1 MLQIIN
7 HNTNE
12 ASLLIKQFNGL
23 NITIYG
29 TYEEPLFKAKD
40 IGDFL
45 EIRNIREVIK
55 KFNKKQR
62 CDVSLTDAIGREQV
76 TTFLTEQGLYK
87 VLMRSRKPIAEK
99 FQDWVCEVIEEI
111 RLKGKYDLEEKLQ
124 QAKIEY
130 QQQLQAKELELVKY
144 KEKTY
149 EEIEKNGHVY
159 VIKTDGGIKVG
170 KTKDSV
176 DKRMRG
182 LQTGNRNDI
191 EVLLDFKT
199 SNADLLEKTVHYILD
214 RYRCNSNREF
224 FDCDPEYIMQVV
236 TLAGSAIDTLKSSY
250 QTVKTDELHT
260 KLVENMTNP
269 KKEELMLDIKFPRYE
284 FRAWMDA
291 NLVYDDNKLLQ
302 LSEVCS
308 NFFGCT
314 NVEKNLQNEVKDS
327 IQMWIINIGLP
338 VKPFMQN
345 NDNYIGW
352 MKLGLR
358 NHGPVT
364 TT

>member
-1 MLQIIN
+1 ML
-7 HNTNE
+7 
-12 ASLLIKQFNGL
+12 
-23 NITIYG
+23 TIYG

-40 IGDFL
+40 IGDLL

-199 SNADLLEKTVHYILD
+199 SNADLLEK
-214 RYRCNSNREF
+214 NSSLHFRSLQ
-224 FDCDPEYIMQVV
+224 MQ
-236 TLAGSAIDTLKSSY
+236 
-250 QTVKTDELHT
+250 
-260 KLVENMTNP
+260 
-269 KKEELMLDIKFPRYE
+269 F
-284 FRAWMDA
+284 
-291 NLVYDDNKLLQ
+291 
-302 LSEVCS
+302 
-308 NFFGCT
+308 
-314 NVEKNLQNEVKDS
+314 
-327 IQMWIINIGLP
+327 
-338 VKPFMQN
+338 
-345 NDNYIGW
+345 
-352 MKLGLR
+352 
-358 NHGPVT
+358 
-364 TT
+364 

>member
-1 MLQIIN
+1 MQI
-7 HNTNE
+7 
-12 ASLLIKQFNGL
+12 
-23 NITIYG
+23 
-29 TYEEPLFKAKD
+29 
-40 IGDFL
+40 
-45 EIRNIREVIK
+45 
-55 KFNKKQR
+55 
-62 CDVSLTDAIGREQV
+62 C
-76 TTFLTEQGLYK
+76 
-87 VLMRSRKPIAEK
+87 
-99 FQDWVCEVIEEI
+99 
-111 RLKGKYDLEEKLQ
+111 LK
-124 QAKIEY
+124 
-130 QQQLQAKELELVKY
+130 
-144 KEKTY
+144 
-149 EEIEKNGHVY
+149 
-159 VIKTDGGIKVG
+159 
-170 KTKDSV
+170 
-176 DKRMRG
+176 
-182 LQTGNRNDI
+182 
-191 EVLLDFKT
+191 
-199 SNADLLEKTVHYILD
+199 KTVHYILD

-291 NLVYDDNKLLQ
+291 NLVYDDNKVLQ

-314 NVEKNLQNEVKDS
+314 KVEKNLQNEVKDS